1 MKEIFLCAIN
11 NVLSGTCHEDCKF
24 CTQSIKYKAKIQR
37 YKYKDIQTIVS
48 EAKAA
53 HSVGALGYCLV
64 TAGKGLD
71 DTKCEY
77 IAKVAYTLK
86 QELPSLNLIACNG
99 TATKEQLIFLKQHG
113 IDSYNHNLE
122 TSPKY
127 YNQICTTHTYQERL
141 DSCESVKSAG
151 LALCCGGIFGMGES
165 ATHRDELL
173 QVIKEL
179 NPNSVPLN
187 FYHPNPALPIKER
200 DITLQEALDIIS
212 KTRTLLGMDKIIMV
226 AGGRELLF
234 GGNEA
239 QMYSAGAN
247 AIVIGDYLTTK
258 GASSNYDIITLK
270 QLGYKVAK
278 SCDTK

>member
-11 NVLSGTCHEDCKF
+11 NVLSGTCHEDWKF

-37 YKYKDIQTIVS
+37 YQYKDIQTIID
-48 EAKAA
+48 EAKVA
-53 HSVGALGYCLV
+53 HSMGALGYCLV

-71 DTKCEY
+71 DTKCVY

-99 TATKEQLIFLKQHG
+99 TATKEQLRFLKQHG

-122 TSPKY
+122 TSPNY
-127 YNQICTTHTYQERL
+127 YNQICTTHDYQERL
-141 DSCESVKSAG
+141 DTCESVKSAG

-173 QVIKEL
+173 QIIKEL
-179 NPNSVPLN
+179 NPSSMPIN
-187 FYHPNPALPIKER
+187 FYHPNPALPIK
-200 DITLQEALDIIS
+200 DSNITLKEALGVIAKS
-212 KTRTLLGMDKIIMV
+212 KALLGDDKIIMV

-234 GGNEA
+234 GGKEA
-239 QMYSAGAN
+239 QMYRAGAN

-270 QLGYKVAK
+270 QLGYKVAT

>member
-1 MKEIFLCAIN
+1 MKEVFLCAIN
-11 NVLSGTCHEDCKF
+11 NILSGTCHEDCKF

-37 YKYKDIQTIVS
+37 YQYKDIQTIID

-77 IAKVAYTLK
+77 IAKVAYSLK

-99 TATKEQLIFLKQHG
+99 TATKEQLRFLKQHG

-122 TSPKY
+122 TSPNY
-127 YNQICTTHTYQERL
+127 YNQICTTHDYQERL
-141 DSCESVKSAG
+141 DTCESIKSVG

-173 QVIKEL
+173 QIIKEL
-179 NPNSVPLN
+179 NPSSMPIN
-187 FYHPNPALPIKER
+187 FYHPNPALPIK
-200 DITLQEALDIIS
+200 DSNITLKEALGVIAKS
-212 KTRTLLGMDKIIMV
+212 KALLGDDKIIMV

-234 GGNEA
+234 GGKEA
-239 QMYSAGAN
+239 QMYRAGAN

-270 QLGYKVAK
+270 QLGYKVAT

>member
-37 YKYKDIQTIVS
+37 YQYKDIQTIID

-77 IAKVAYTLK
+77 IAKIAYTLK

-99 TATKEQLIFLKQHG
+99 TATKEQLRFLKQHG

-122 TSPKY
+122 TSPNY
-127 YNQICTTHTYQERL
+127 YNQICTTHDYQERL
-141 DSCESVKSAG
+141 DTCESVKSAG

-173 QVIKEL
+173 QIIKEL
-179 NPNSVPLN
+179 NPSSMPIN
-187 FYHPNPALPIKER
+187 FYHPNPALPIK
-200 DITLQEALDIIS
+200 DSNITFKEALGVIAKS
-212 KTRTLLGMDKIIMV
+212 KALLGDDKIIMV

-234 GGNEA
+234 GGKEA
-239 QMYSAGAN
+239 QMYHAGAN

-270 QLGYKVAK
+270 QLGYKVAT

>member
-1 MKEIFLCAIN
+1 MKEVFLCAIN
-11 NVLSGTCHEDCKF
+11 NILSGTCHEDCKF

-37 YKYKDIQTIVS
+37 YQYKDIQTIID

-77 IAKVAYTLK
+77 IAKVAYSLK

-99 TATKEQLIFLKQHG
+99 TATKEQLRFLKQHG

-122 TSPKY
+122 TSPNY
-127 YNQICTTHTYQERL
+127 YNQICTTHDYQERL
-141 DSCESVKSAG
+141 DTCESVKSVG

-173 QVIKEL
+173 QIIKEL
-179 NPNSVPLN
+179 NPSSMPIN
-187 FYHPNPALPIKER
+187 FYHPNPALPIK
-200 DITLQEALDIIS
+200 DSNITFKEALGVIAKS
-212 KTRTLLGMDKIIMV
+212 KALLGDDKIIMV

-234 GGNEA
+234 GGKEA
-239 QMYSAGAN
+239 QMYRAGAN

-270 QLGYKVAK
+270 QLGYKVAT